1 MDGHG
6 GRPPSRPAWACAR
19 TTSTWR
25 GEGRVAGSRPIA
37 IQGLCGNVF
46 DFVDFLRSVA
56 SYDVGRGASR
66 ICFNRIFIA
75 SISHIQTRL
84 HAIGSNTELGVCA
97 SPAIAFLTDDRGAGM
112 IAPRS

>member
-19 TTSTWR
+19 TTSMWR
-25 GEGRVAGSRPIA
+25 GEGRVPGRYKAVWW
-37 IQGLCGNVF
+37 NV
-46 DFVDFLRSVA
+46 FVDFLRSVA

-66 ICFNRIFIA
+66 ICLNRIFIA

>member
-1 MDGHG
+1 MASVSGL
-6 GRPPSRPAWACAR
+6 RCPKTSRLMRGVSRFTWSLVPA
-19 TTSTWR
+19 
-25 GEGRVAGSRPIA
+25 GEGRVPGRYKAVWW
-37 IQGLCGNVF
+37 NV
-46 DFVDFLRSVA
+46 FVDFLRSVA

-66 ICFNRIFIA
+66 ICLNRIFIA